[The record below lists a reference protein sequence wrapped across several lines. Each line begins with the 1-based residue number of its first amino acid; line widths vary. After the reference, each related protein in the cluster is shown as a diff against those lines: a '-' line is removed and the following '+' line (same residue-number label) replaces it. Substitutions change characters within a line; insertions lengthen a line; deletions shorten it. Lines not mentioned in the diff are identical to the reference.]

1 MSRLWWTTSFRR
13 ESFKLD
19 FCSAITRLT
28 LSRAFG
34 NDELFSLIRQVTSR
48 RAHSAMGKPSKRTN
62 LVKNES
68 LPTQTCKAVIFGFD
82 APADPFVQ
90 YQLTERSTLPKSF
103 A

>member
-1 MSRLWWTTSFRR
+1 MVDDKLLAGKFQIELLFRDHTVDALA
-13 ESFKLD
+13 FVV
-19 FCSAITRLT
+19 
-28 LSRAFG
+28 AFG
-34 NDELFSLIRQVTSR
+34 NDPLIRQVTSR